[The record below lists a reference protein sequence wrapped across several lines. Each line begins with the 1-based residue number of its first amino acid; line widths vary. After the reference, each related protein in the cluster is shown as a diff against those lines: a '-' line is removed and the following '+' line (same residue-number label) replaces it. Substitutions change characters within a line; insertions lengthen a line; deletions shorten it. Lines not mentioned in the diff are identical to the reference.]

1 MTRSVVNIVTN
12 RRIKYLIILF
22 WLIVVALAAPL
33 SGKLS
38 GAQKNDA
45 KTWLPGSA
53 ESTQALD
60 AQAGFASPNTIPAVI
75 VY

>member
-38 GAQKNDA
+38 GA
-45 KTWLPGSA
+45 
-53 ESTQALD
+53 
-60 AQAGFASPNTIPAVI
+60 
-75 VY
+75 